1 MLLHLHLPHLSLPLL
16 LKLSHFAL
24 LGDHGRPLIYV
35 APCIQRQVTD
45 NRRIVVDRLV
55 LLIGVVNG
63 VWGVAPEVLVSQM
76 RVVELQVR
84 VQDLVAVRGR
94 DKAWRADLFLAE
106 GSYL

>member
-1 MLLHLHLPHLSLPLL
+1 MLLHLHLPHLSLPFL

-35 APCIQRQVTD
+35 SPCIQRQVAD
-45 NRRIVVDRLV
+45 DRGIVVDRLV
-55 LLIGVVNG
+55 LLIGVVDG
-63 VWGVAPEVLVSQM
+63 VWGVAPEVLVSQLW
-76 RVVELQVR
+76 VVELQVR